1 MYKGTVNVMLRDRDR
16 QAVDVGLNHAW
27 LLLDVLHHQADRR
40 LSPIQAVG
48 QESSLRGFQLQ
59 TQA

>member
-1 MYKGTVNVMLRDRDR
+1 VYKGTVNFMLRDRDR

-27 LLLDVLHHQADRR
+27 LRLDVLHHQADRR
-40 LSPIQAVG
+40 RSPIQAVG
-48 QESSLRGFQLQ
+48 QESSLLGFQLQ